1 MTALRH
7 TNDNTTTATKWV
19 CRTYDNFATP
29 CDRGECKTLI
39 FNAIEMS
46 LTTTTCDKTTHSYI

>member
-7 TNDNTTTATKWV
+7 VNDTLMTATKWV

-29 CDRGECKTLI
+29 CDRKERKTLI
-39 FNAIEMS
+39 FKVIKMS